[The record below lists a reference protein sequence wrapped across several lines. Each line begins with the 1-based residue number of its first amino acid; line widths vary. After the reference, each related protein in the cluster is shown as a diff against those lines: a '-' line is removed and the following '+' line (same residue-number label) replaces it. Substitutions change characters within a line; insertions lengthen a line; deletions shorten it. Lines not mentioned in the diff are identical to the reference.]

1 MNRSIRRPNPFLAA
15 VCVALMALLA
25 AAPALAAGI
34 HFEREGLKSYEAQ
47 LHKGEVHALTFH
59 PASGGGATVG
69 HLHISLNN
77 GEHMSVTYATG
88 EQGKLIVQARAAN
101 ARVKVA
107 TATTKKAAPAKHKL
121 RYIAGG
127 ILIVVIVVVLIVLL
141 VGRRRAVAGE
151 GSGQTPSGEGAA

>member
-1 MNRSIRRPNPFLAA
+1 MNRTIRRPNATLAVLCIA
-15 VCVALMALLA
+15 ILSLLV
-25 AAPALAAGI
+25 AAPAIAAGV
-34 HFEREGLKSYEAQ
+34 HFERESLKSYETQ

-59 PASGGGATVG
+59 PASGGSAG

-77 GEHMSVTYATG
+77 GEHMSVTYVAT
-88 EQGKLIVQARAAN
+88 EQGKLVAQAQAAN

-107 TATTKKAAPAKHKL
+107 TVTVKKTAPVKHKL

-151 GSGQTPSGEGAA
+151 GAEPSQGGAAT

>member
-1 MNRSIRRPNPFLAA
+1 MNRSIRRPNAA
-15 VCVALMALLA
+15 LALLCIA
-25 AAPALAAGI
+25 ILSLLVAAPALAAGV
-34 HFEREGLKSYEAQ
+34 HFERESLKSYEAQ

-59 PASGGGATVG
+59 PGTGGSVG

-77 GEHMSVTYATG
+77 GEHMTVTYAAG
-88 EQGKLIVQARAAN
+88 EQGKLVAQAQAAN

-107 TATTKKAAPAKHKL
+107 SATAKKTAPVKHKL

-127 ILIVVIVVVLIVLL
+127 ILIVVIVVVVIVLL

-151 GSGQTPSGEGAA
+151 GADSHEESAAPQP

>member
-1 MNRSIRRPNPFLAA
+1 MNRSIRRPNPALAVLCIA
-15 VCVALMALLA
+15 ILGLLVVT
-25 AAPALAAGI
+25 PAIAAGI
-34 HFEREGLKSYEAQ
+34 HFERESLKAYEAQ

-59 PASGGGATVG
+59 PGAGGSAG

-77 GEHMSVTYATG
+77 GEHMSVTYVAS
-88 EQGKLIVQARAAN
+88 EQGKLVAQAQAAN

-107 TATTKKAAPAKHKL
+107 TVTTKKAAPVKHKL

-151 GSGQTPSGEGAA
+151 GGHPPREGAA

>member
-1 MNRSIRRPNPFLAA
+1 MNRTIRRPNAALAVLCIA
-15 VCVALMALLA
+15 ILSLAA
-25 AAPALAAGI
+25 AAPAVAAGI
-34 HFEREGLKSYEAQ
+34 HFERESLKSYEAQ

-59 PASGGGATVG
+59 PASGGSAG

-77 GEHMSVTYATG
+77 GEHMSVTYVAG
-88 EQGKLIVQARAAN
+88 EQGKLVAQAQAAN

-107 TATTKKAAPAKHKL
+107 TVTVKKTAPAKHKL

-127 ILIVVIVVVLIVLL
+127 ILIVVIIVVLIVLL

-151 GSGQTPSGEGAA
+151 GAESSQGGAAS

>member
-1 MNRSIRRPNPFLAA
+1 MNRTIRRPN
-15 VCVALMALLA
+15 ALLA
-25 AAPALAAGI
+25 MLCTALMTLLTVAPALAAGV

-47 LHKGEVHALTFH
+47 LQKGEVHALTFH
-59 PASGGGATVG
+59 PATGSGTAG

-88 EQGKLIVQARAAN
+88 EQAKLVAQAQAAN

-107 TATTKKAAPAKHKL
+107 AATTKKAAPAKHKL

-151 GSGQTPSGEGAA
+151 GATQASSGEDAA

>member
-1 MNRSIRRPNPFLAA
+1 MNRSISRLNAALA
-15 VCVALMALLA
+15 VLCTALLTLLVAVPAIA
-25 AAPALAAGI
+25 AAI
-34 HFEREGLKSYEAQ
+34 HFERESLKAYEAQ

-59 PASGGGATVG
+59 PGKGGNAG

-77 GEHMSVTYATG
+77 GEHMSVTYVAS
-88 EQGKLIVQARAAN
+88 EQGKLVAQAQAAN

-107 TATTKKAAPAKHKL
+107 TATTKKAAPVKHKL

-151 GSGQTPSGEGAA
+151 GGHAPGGEGAA

>member
-1 MNRSIRRPNPFLAA
+1 MNRSISRLNAALA
-15 VCVALMALLA
+15 VLCTALIALLV
-25 AAPALAAGI
+25 AAPAIAAAI
-34 HFEREGLKSYEAQ
+34 HFERESLKSYEAQ

-59 PASGGGATVG
+59 PGKGSSAG

-77 GEHMSVTYATG
+77 GEHMSVTYVAS
-88 EQGKLIVQARAAN
+88 EQGKLVAQAQAAN

-107 TATTKKAAPAKHKL
+107 TVTTKKAAPVKHKL

-141 VGRRRAVAGE
+141 VGRRRAVAGD
-151 GSGQTPSGEGAA
+151 GPQAPSGESAA

>member
-1 MNRSIRRPNPFLAA
+1 MNRTIRRPKTAIA
-15 VCVALMALLA
+15 VLCTALLSLPV
-25 AAPALAAGI
+25 AAPAIAAGI
-34 HFEREGLKSYEAQ
+34 HFERESLKSYEAQ

-59 PASGGGATVG
+59 PGRGGSAG

-77 GEHMSVTYATG
+77 GEHMSVTYVAS
-88 EQGKLIVQARAAN
+88 EQGKLVAQAQAAN

-107 TATTKKAAPAKHKL
+107 TATTKKAAPVKHKL

-127 ILIVVIVVVLIVLL
+127 ILIVVIVIVLIVLL

-151 GSGQTPSGEGAA
+151 GGRPSGGESAA

>member
-1 MNRSIRRPNPFLAA
+1 MNRTIRRPNATLAVLCIA
-15 VCVALMALLA
+15 ILSLLV
-25 AAPALAAGI
+25 AAPAIAAGV
-34 HFEREGLKSYEAQ
+34 HFERESLKSYETQ

-59 PASGGGATVG
+59 PPSGGGSAG

-77 GEHMSVTYATG
+77 GEHLSVTYAAT
-88 EQGKLIVQARAAN
+88 EQGKLVAQAQAAN

-107 TATTKKAAPAKHKL
+107 TVTVKKTAPVKHKL

-141 VGRRRAVAGE
+141 VGRRRAVAGDRAE
-151 GSGQTPSGEGAA
+151 SSQGGAAT